1 MPNENKFN
9 EYIEILVKIFN
20 LTFDENVISK
30 DKINELGNNENY
42 QIKLFYLAIFT
53 INQIAALIDKLSIE
67 LIIQKKFTII
77 DFVKDYDKLQKFLQ
91 KNKINYKQPFSCKRK
106 YTKNGK
112 PYIKEY
118 INSIGKTIIKYWNQ
132 VNLFKSVYIEADI
145 YVFLSQFDTDKFINR
160 IKELKNIRNSTAH
173 DYNFWEREPLKRS
186 LYGSSNFNGIFEKL
200 SDFFILSFFLV
211 YCHFLLSN

>member
-1 MPNENKFN
+1 MKKFN
-9 EYIEILVKIFN
+9 DYIEILVKIFN

-30 DKINELGNNENY
+30 DKMNELRNNENY

-77 DFVKDYDKLQKFLQ
+77 DFVKNSDTLQKFLQ

-112 PYIKEY
+112 TYIKEY

-145 YVFLSQFDTDKFINR
+145 YVFLSQFDTNKFINR
-160 IKELKNIRNSTAH
+160 IKQLKNIRNSTAH
-173 DYNFWEREPLKRS
+173 DYNFWERESLKRS

-211 YCHFLLSN
+211 YCYFLLSN